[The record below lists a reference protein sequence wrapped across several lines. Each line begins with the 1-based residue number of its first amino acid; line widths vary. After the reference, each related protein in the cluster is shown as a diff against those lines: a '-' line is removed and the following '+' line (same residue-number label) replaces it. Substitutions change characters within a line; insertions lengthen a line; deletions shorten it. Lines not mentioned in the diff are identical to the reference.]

1 MNKKEFSKTISKG
14 IAVIDFFAEWCFPC
28 KGQAAIFNYIE
39 KDKNTKDVKFL
50 KLDVDK
56 EGRDFANDLK
66 IKSIPTII
74 IFKSGQEKFRFVGV
88 TTAERLMGAIEE
100 AKNNKP

>member
-1 MNKKEFSKTISKG
+1 MNKKEFSETISKG
-14 IAVIDFFAEWCFPC
+14 VTVIDFFAEWCFPC
-28 KGQAAIFNYIE
+28 KGQAAILSHLEENE
-39 KDKNTKDVKFL
+39 SVEDVKFL

-56 EGRDFANDLK
+56 DGRDFANDFE

-88 TTAERLMGAIEE
+88 TTAEELMKVIEE
-100 AKNNKP
+100 IKKE